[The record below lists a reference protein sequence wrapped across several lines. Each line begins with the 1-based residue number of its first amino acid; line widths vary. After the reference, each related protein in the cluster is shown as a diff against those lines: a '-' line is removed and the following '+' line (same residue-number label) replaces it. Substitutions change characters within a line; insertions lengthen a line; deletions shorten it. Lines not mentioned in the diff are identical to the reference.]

1 MNGYGVLTEILPV
14 LALFAL
20 GFVLRKASVIDVAG
34 IGILKKLVVNL
45 SLPVLLFDAF
55 FRLEPDGR
63 NLVLALVVFGTCC
76 LMIPAGRAMSTILR
90 LPGPHA
96 PLMFEGYEAGML
108 GYALFLGIAGDE
120 KLPYFAACDL
130 GQVLFVFTV
139 LRSQLQLLSDGEGG
153 GARPSLPSL
162 GSSLIR
168 SPVIVGIALGLVL
181 GMGARAAGIYGALA
195 ESEAASAFWRLV
207 DTLKSL
213 TTPLI
218 CLVIGADIR
227 IDRPSLGFAL
237 RLSLG
242 RLALMA
248 ALAFA
253 IGDLL
258 AVRLLGLPEAYAF
271 AALVLFLL
279 PPPFVIPVFMKAGAE
294 GESRRVATTLSV
306 HSLLSIAAIAAA
318 SAALV

>member
-1 MNGYGVLTEILPV
+1 MSIGDTLLEILPV
-14 LALFAL
+14 LALFGLGLAL
-20 GFVLRKASVIDVAG
+20 RGARVLDPGGVGV
-34 IGILKKLVVNL
+34 LKKLVVNL

-55 FRLEPDGR
+55 FRLKPDGR
-63 NLVLALVVFGTCC
+63 NLALALAVFGTCC
-76 LMIPAGRAMSTILR
+76 LMIPAGRAMSRALR

-130 GQVLFVFTV
+130 GQVLFVFTI
-139 LRSQLQLLSDGEGG
+139 LRSQLGAMAGGEGG
-153 GARPSLPSL
+153 GSRPGIRSLA
-162 GSSLIR
+162 SSMIR
-168 SPVIVGIALGLVL
+168 SPVIAGIALGLAL
-181 GMGARAAGIYGALA
+181 GMAARAAGVYGAVA
-195 ESEAASAFWRLV
+195 ESGAASAFWRLV

-218 CLVIGADIR
+218 CLVIGADIK

-237 RLSLG
+237 RLSLA

-253 IGDLL
+253 IGDLF
-258 AVRLLGLPEAYAF
+258 AVRLLGLPKAYAF

-279 PPPFVIPVFMKAGAE
+279 PPPFVIPVFMRE
-294 GESRRVATTLSV
+294 GEGPEARRVATTLSI
-306 HSLLSIAAIAAA
+306 HSLLSIAAIATV
-318 SAALV
+318 SAAIA